1 MPLNELN
8 TRKRALVQELNGYI
22 SLKKAY
28 STNLT
33 QRGELLAESSST
45 HQQSDETERLQG
57 EHGTLYYKQDRH
69 MQYDIN

>member
-28 STNLT
+28 TTNLT
-33 QRGELLAESSST
+33 QRGELLAESGSN
-45 HQQSDETERLQG
+45 QQAEEAERLQG
-57 EHGTLYYKQDRH
+57 KA
-69 MQYDIN
+69 DIYMVIVL